1 MKRVIVFS
9 SMICALFA
17 LSCKDNAN
25 QTSQVSDPRILLKDD
40 PLITYDLLDTVGI
53 TQYAIITVQG
63 KKQIRVDA
71 FNVKRRLKT
80 VDEVSSLVNELSEQ
94 GHDSV
99 GMYIYSEEEMYITI
113 PEIKKEV
120 KIPAEIPAKLNEIF
134 TDGIDG
140 LKVMIKGSDKGL
152 DGVEK
157 EVQDVLSENVRN
169 VLIVVE

>member
-1 MKRVIVFS
+1 
-9 SMICALFA
+9 MICALFA

-25 QTSQVSDPRILLKDD
+25 QTSQVSAPRILLKDD
-40 PLITYDLLDTVGI
+40 PLITYGLLDTAGI

-63 KKQIRVDA
+63 KKQIIVDA

-120 KIPAEIPAKLNEIF
+120 KIPAEIPAKLNDIF
-134 TDGIDG
+134 TAGIDG
-140 LKVMIKGSDKGL
+140 LKVIIKGSDKGL